1 SSQRRLGFS
10 RRSWLPRRRRREEMA
25 GGGGG
30 GAAPAPKQEELQP
43 HPVKDQLPNV
53 SYCITSPP
61 PWREF
66 FHIFL
71 AAKTDEKARVVQTIL
86 FVAGINTLFQT
97 LFGTRLPAV
106 IGGSYTFVAPT
117 VSIVLAGRY
126 SYIVDPH
133 EVARTPTCVPL
144 TLVLQNSLILSRY
157 HAEIFACNAWN
168 TGCPDRS
175 FNTSDHHWFQRSMA
189 KRRQASDDSFSF
201 AIVFVC
207 YFVTCPRFIKLGLQV
222 AKCIEIGFP
231 QIILLV
237 IFSQVLLKCLLTFL
251 DAFVL
256 HILI

>member
-1 SSQRRLGFS
+1 MWKCVHLWQLYWTMGSFLWCVENLYAWENFGVAQYSSSQRRLGFS

-71 AAKTDEKARVVQTIL
+71 AAKTV
-86 FVAGINTLFQT
+86 
-97 LFGTRLPAV
+97 
-106 IGGSYTFVAPT
+106 
-117 VSIVLAGRY
+117 
-126 SYIVDPH
+126 YI
-133 EVARTPTCVPL
+133 
-144 TLVLQNSLILSRY
+144 
-157 HAEIFACNAWN
+157 
-168 TGCPDRS
+168 
-175 FNTSDHHWFQRSMA
+175 
-189 KRRQASDDSFSF
+189 
-201 AIVFVC
+201 
-207 YFVTCPRFIKLGLQV
+207 TCPRFIKLGLQV